1 MNNALPVSLIAIVIA
16 GIIIGTSFLFSA
28 ALEADRETETSTGR
42 FTQLESF
49 QFRNGRSPTGYIYQD
64 TETGLCIFKTGAGRA
79 VAMTQW
85 PCPDE

>member
-16 GIIIGTSFLFSA
+16 GIIIGFST

-49 QFRNGRSPTGYIYQD
+49 QFRNGHSPTGYIYQD
-64 TETGLCIFKTGAGRA
+64 TETGLCIFKTGAERA
-79 VAMTQW
+79 AAMTQW
-85 PCPDE
+85 PCPK

>member
-1 MNNALPVSLIAIVIA
+1 MKTILAGMLIAAVIL
-16 GIIIGTSFLFSA
+16 GTSFLFSA

-64 TETGLCIFKTGAGRA
+64 TETGLCIFKTGAERA
-79 VAMTQW
+79 AAMTQW

>member
-1 MNNALPVSLIAIVIA
+1 MNNVLPVSLIAIVIA
-16 GIIIGTSFLFSA
+16 GIIIGFSA
-28 ALEADRETETSTGR
+28 VLEADRETETSTGR

-64 TETGLCIFKTGAGRA
+64 TETGLCIFKTGAERA
-79 VAMTQW
+79 AAMTQW